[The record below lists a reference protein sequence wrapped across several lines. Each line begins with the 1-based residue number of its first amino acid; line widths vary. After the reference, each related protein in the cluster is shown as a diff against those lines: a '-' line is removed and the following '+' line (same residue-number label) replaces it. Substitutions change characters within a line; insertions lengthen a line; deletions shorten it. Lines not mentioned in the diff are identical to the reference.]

1 MKWGLLCCITNTI
14 AADGLESAMSYGIWS
29 IDIDLSLRPEYYG
42 VGIIKKRI
50 VTILYETKLRTDIPN
65 IHTLSNFM
73 IITSVLFRINFAYST
88 ILAK

>member
-50 VTILYETKLRTDIPN
+50 VTILYETKIAHR
-65 IHTLSNFM
+65 HTKYSYTKQFHDYYYCFISN
-73 IITSVLFRINFAYST
+73 
-88 ILAK
+88 